1 MGPKETRE
9 KNTNHL
15 REPFFIIIFFW
26 TFILFIYFLF
36 FYLFIFRR
44 NYFNRQVLLGWVYF
58 NYIIFIFLFLF
69 LFLVSTSR
77 SKKKKQ
83 VVQQLYYKAEVLVWS
98 LKETRRLTE
107 TKNCITNDRTQKRNK
122 RVSKGWWN
130 TLQMPGHK
138 YIQILENFTTE

>member
-15 REPFFIIIFFW
+15 REPFFIIIFFGH
-26 TFILFIYFLF
+26 L
-36 FYLFIFRR
+36 FYLFIF
-44 NYFNRQVLLGWVYF
+44 YFFIYLFFVETILIVRYYWDGFIL
-58 NYIIFIFLFLF
+58 IILFLF
-69 LFLVSTSR
+69 FYFYFYFWSPHPGQR
-77 SKKKKQ
+77 KKKQ

-122 RVSKGWWN
+122 RVSKG
-130 TLQMPGHK
+130 
-138 YIQILENFTTE
+138 

>member
-1 MGPKETRE
+1 MVNEEVVVLAERSWG
-9 KNTNHL
+9 L
-15 REPFFIIIFFW
+15 RSYTKWDQKRHAKKIQTTLENLFSLLFFW

-77 SKKKKQ
+77 SKKKKTGGSTIILQ
-83 VVQQLYYKAEVLVWS
+83 GWSTGLVS
-98 LKETRRLTE
+98 QRNAK
-107 TKNCITNDRTQKRNK
+107 TNRN
-122 RVSKGWWN
+122 
-130 TLQMPGHK
+130 
-138 YIQILENFTTE
+138 